1 MWSEHQEIPYSGKGG
16 IMTIIQHVRETLGLN
31 GESTDFEAEVKM
43 LITAS
48 ISILIQSGIGRPD
61 FKLSDTSTWDD
72 FKDPT
77 MENNEQWSLVPTYVY
92 LKTKLAFDPPPQLST
107 VEFYKEYT
115 SEVLWRLR
123 AAYETPTIRE
133 EVSTNE
139 FL

>member
-1 MWSEHQEIPYSGKGG
+1 
-16 IMTIIQHVRETLGLN
+16 MTIIQHVRETLGLDPT
-31 GESTDFEAEVKM
+31 STDFGAEVKM

-48 ISILIQSGIGRPD
+48 ISILVQNGIGVPN
-61 FKLSDTSTWDD
+61 FELSDASTWDD
-72 FKDPT
+72 LKDT
-77 MENNEQWSLVPTYVY
+77 TAKSNEQFSLVPTYVY

>member
-1 MWSEHQEIPYSGKGG
+1 
-16 IMTIIQHVRETLGLN
+16 MTIIQHVRETLGLN

-61 FKLSDTSTWDD
+61 FELSDTSTWDD

-77 MENNEQWSLVPTYVY
+77 VDNNEQWSLVPTYVY

-123 AAYETPTIRE
+123 AAYDTPTIKE
-133 EVSTNE
+133 EVNING
-139 FL
+139 FYK